1 MTNAQFTQSANEPRL
16 YWLDG
21 GTWGTAGAFGMVL
34 FGDPASVPASLS
46 LADTWLTHR
55 GFYVT
60 VTIKPDAS
68 KETAFADAVLALAER
83 LGGGARFV
91 WLETSDAGVRGWG
104 ERVLYVT
111 QADGAT
117 DGTINRPSVFALGA
131 YRFTV
136 SGGQTIGQW
145 GDGFSF
151 DSPAPPA
158 FQLVTDAKAWPLAP
172 VSQGAVVLSVD
183 GATAGTFR
191 VDGSLNGGVADLDL
205 LDVGFR
211 YGVPDQSDPNG
222 FHLVSLRY
230 PLFKGTG
237 AAIPISFLCDPAGV
251 LDPARTQLSYRGS
264 SIPAHDT
271 HYTSQLGYGITLTP
285 NGVDTATGLPAGFAF
300 HRRPG
305 SRTALDADDPLYLAP
320 IGAFTMD
327 VGTPPGASASPAA
340 RLTGG
345 ISGIEYFGFSD
356 AGSVPVSFHPA
367 KPAFAPDFPP
377 QKTDEATGAPVV
389 PEDTP
394 LSHRATTANAVVA
407 PPSGG
412 EAWYYAQPSD
422 GAFFHIRPDGGGPP
436 ADALLPYLTF
446 LELVTKDVGA
456 SQPDAYPLVPYAGVE
471 DDDLAIVQALEA
483 QILSPL
489 RRAALGVQAHQAP
502 LAAHPEAMLAQT
514 DFEAVTPQ
522 GILAQFQS
530 GTMTSLILSKAP
542 VAGQL
547 PQLAFNQPSDTFR
560 GALQSNQLFMVA
572 CDGALL
578 LQNIDLN
585 YWITEDVLGDLTRLS
600 GAEAVPAD
608 VVTLLQQQGR
618 TPQTSLS
625 AFTAMLQGIL
635 TGGNAQYIPTVTK
648 YSVYCQLDVEGWRFR
663 LSPTLWADQQAHPP
677 IMIFKFAAGSLYDFV
692 QNTDAWAWPD
702 VGKLNGSLANTKE
715 LLNRI
720 ISDAVADVETNGSAS
735 MLSNFVTGIVNNP
748 GWMGVLFL
756 NANVPFSSVPPELS
770 GLAAGI
776 SPEEFRAHHVGIS
789 VTPIDIDAGNRTLS
803 QGDSAVFGLI
813 DYDQPEDIAHI
824 EGDFDFKV
832 LLLQVL
838 FINSAIAN
846 FAGRIELF
854 VNRLFSQLVTLYES
868 EHYNNILLEGSYQ
881 RQGTSGHY
889 VFATGAANV
898 FGADSV
904 GQGGSDN
911 SSVLTQTEFD
921 QAQFVTAT
929 ADTATSATTRTRFL
943 LQGKLRFADLP
954 RFDAFSFG
962 PVLDRNGVR
971 VADGYLS
978 FSGVSVDMDFP
989 VSAPDQRTFRF
1000 NLDEISFDPASS
1012 KARPTSFFQR
1022 FPLQVGGLIE
1032 GQPGSKPRDLG
1043 YLGLETPLSQ
1053 PGFSGAWYGLVFNV
1067 DLGTLG
1073 ALSSAPALGAGI
1085 LVAWSPT
1092 ATGADVNVGLKLPGV
1107 ESVKSLMPIQGV
1119 IDLGFNAIDVTADG
1133 ATADPPDPAY
1143 VLRFRDFYLRFLGWK
1158 FPPGQNTIALFG
1170 NPDAATQDIATD
1182 RGALGWYAAYAK
1194 KE

>member
-1 MTNAQFTQSANEPRL
+1 MR
-16 YWLDG
+16 
-21 GTWGTAGAFGMVL
+21 
-34 FGDPASVPASLS
+34 
-46 LADTWLTHR
+46 
-55 GFYVT
+55 
-60 VTIKPDAS
+60 
-68 KETAFADAVLALAER
+68 
-83 LGGGARFV
+83 
-91 WLETSDAGVRGWG
+91 
-104 ERVLYVT
+104 
-111 QADGAT
+111 
-117 DGTINRPSVFALGA
+117 
-131 YRFTV
+131 
-136 SGGQTIGQW
+136 
-145 GDGFSF
+145 
-151 DSPAPPA
+151 
-158 FQLVTDAKAWPLAP
+158 
-172 VSQGAVVLSVD
+172 
-183 GATAGTFR
+183 
-191 VDGSLNGGVADLDL
+191 
-205 LDVGFR
+205 
-211 YGVPDQSDPNG
+211 
-222 FHLVSLRY
+222 
-230 PLFKGTG
+230 
-237 AAIPISFLCDPAGV
+237 
-251 LDPARTQLSYRGS
+251 
-264 SIPAHDT
+264 
-271 HYTSQLGYGITLTP
+271 
-285 NGVDTATGLPAGFAF
+285 
-300 HRRPG
+300 
-305 SRTALDADDPLYLAP
+305 
-320 IGAFTMD
+320 
-327 VGTPPGASASPAA
+327 
-340 RLTGG
+340 
-345 ISGIEYFGFSD
+345 
-356 AGSVPVSFHPA
+356 
-367 KPAFAPDFPP
+367 
-377 QKTDEATGAPVV
+377 
-389 PEDTP
+389 
-394 LSHRATTANAVVA
+394 
-407 PPSGG
+407 
-412 EAWYYAQPSD
+412 
-422 GAFFHIRPDGGGPP
+422 
-436 ADALLPYLTF
+436 
-446 LELVTKDVGA
+446 
-456 SQPDAYPLVPYAGVE
+456 
-471 DDDLAIVQALEA
+471 
-483 QILSPL
+483 
-489 RRAALGVQAHQAP
+489 
-502 LAAHPEAMLAQT
+502 
-514 DFEAVTPQ
+514 
-522 GILAQFQS
+522 
-530 GTMTSLILSKAP
+530 
-542 VAGQL
+542 
-547 PQLAFNQPSDTFR
+547 
-560 GALQSNQLFMVA
+560 
-572 CDGALL
+572 
-578 LQNIDLN
+578 
-585 YWITEDVLGDLTRLS
+585 
-600 GAEAVPAD
+600 
-608 VVTLLQQQGR
+608 
-618 TPQTSLS
+618 
-625 AFTAMLQGIL
+625 
-635 TGGNAQYIPTVTK
+635 
-648 YSVYCQLDVEGWRFR
+648 
-663 LSPTLWADQQAHPP
+663 
-677 IMIFKFAAGSLYDFV
+677 
-692 QNTDAWAWPD
+692 
-702 VGKLNGSLANTKE
+702 NTKE

-720 ISDAVADVETNGSAS
+720 ISDAVADVETNGGAS

-813 DYDQPEDIAHI
+813 DYDQPEDTAHI

-989 VSAPDQRTFRF
+989 VSAPDQRTFQF